1 MESGATSWVRRRRLG
16 IGAHAV
22 VHLAVDNST
31 GHGHVFA
38 VKSVGLTS
46 SPLASLLSLENEIQ
60 ILKSLR
66 SPYVVSY
73 LGDDTVGGR
82 RNLHLEFMPGGTAAD
97 AAMGD
102 ELRMR
107 AYARCVA
114 RALWYLHDVAGVVH
128 CDVKGR
134 NVLLHEGGRGPAAKL
149 ADFGVAVRLAS
160 ASGSWVRGG
169 TPLWMAPEVARGERP
184 TPAADVWSLGCT
196 VIEMATG
203 GGPPWPDLAG
213 EDAVGAMLRIGYSEG
228 TPELPAQLSEAGR
241 DFVAKCLRRDA
252 TERWTAEQLL
262 NHPFLAKQSTETEPS
277 PRGVLEWA
285 NNDEDDDIKEFES
298 ITHNDEEEGDETIAG
313 ARERL
318 RELAWNGGDL
328 GWWQEGWELVRGA
341 EAEEGQE
348 DNRQQR
354 CSVSRCRCNGC
365 NFFQSCCWCRWH
377 SGLIFGV
384 FHLSSHL
391 LMIINIM
398 LHSLDF
404 VPLVIS
410 SPSCLDQRPQ

>member
-1 MESGATSWVRRRRLG
+1 MESAATSWVRGRRLG

-31 GHGHVFA
+31 GHVFA

-82 RNLHLEFMPGGTAAD
+82 RDLHLEFMPSGTAAD

-102 ELRMR
+102 ELRVR

-114 RALWYLHDVAGVVH
+114 HALRYLHDVAGVVH

-134 NVLLHEGGRGPAAKL
+134 NVLLHEGGGGPVAKL
-149 ADFGVAVRLAS
+149 ADFGVAVRLAA
-160 ASGSWVRGG
+160 ASGGWVRGG

-203 GGPPWPDLAG
+203 GASPWPDLAG
-213 EDAVGAMLRIGYSEG
+213 EDAVGAMLRIGYGEG
-228 TPELPAQLSEAGR
+228 TPELPAQLSEVGR
-241 DFVAKCLRRDA
+241 DFIAKCLNRDA
-252 TERWTAEQLL
+252 RERWTAEQLL
-262 NHPFLAKQSTETEPS
+262 SHPFLAKQSTETEPS
-277 PRGVLEWA
+277 PRGVLEWT
-285 NNDEDDDIKEFES
+285 NNDDDDAIKEFES
-298 ITHNDEEEGDETIAG
+298 IAHNHEEEGGEIIAG

-318 RELAWNGGDL
+318 RELASGGGDL
-328 GWWQEGWELVRGA
+328 SWWPAGWELVRGA
-341 EAEEGQE
+341 EAEEGE
-348 DNRQQR
+348 EENRQQR
-354 CSVSRCRCNGC
+354 CSVSCCRCNGC
-365 NFFQSCCWCRWH
+365 NLFQSCCWWCWH
-377 SGLIFGV
+377 SDLIFGV
-384 FHLSSHL
+384 YHLLSHL
-391 LMIINIM
+391 LMIINII
-398 LHSLDF
+398 LHSLDLNYL
-404 VPLVIS
+404 P
-410 SPSCLDQRPQ
+410 